1 MLSNYNQKLETSGLR
16 HSFSLLQ
23 ERAPRLFQTISKIT
37 HKWCLSCF
45 QTTQKTNTND
55 LRDSL
60 KLFEE

>member
-23 ERAPRLFQTISKIT
+23 EGAPRLFQTTSKT
-37 HKWCLSCF
+37 SYKWILSFF
-45 QTTQKTNTND
+45 QTTHKTNTND